1 MLKQGTYQAQAQL
14 RLFDAVN
21 NSAVGEGGEANTVGV
36 SASHFPTRR
45 AVRPASLWLCIRFP
59 ELSLEA
65 LGSPREFP
73 AAVLSEKSGVAAV
86 LACNDKA
93 ARAGIAPG
101 MPLNAALAL
110 VPALDI
116 RQRRESAEIAMLQA
130 RANWALTYTP
140 VVSIHLTGALL
151 LELGG
156 SLRLFGGLSNLR
168 SRLLADL
175 HTGGYRVIIAS
186 APVAKAALW
195 LARAS
200 KQLDCNEQH
209 ALPGLLADLPLVC
222 LAWPVAVQRQLI
234 QMGIRTLG
242 DCVRLPRDGF
252 ARRVGPG
259 YLHELD
265 QGFGR
270 SPDLL
275 AYYQPPEDFHDS
287 LELMPASLV
296 AEEIAGALHEL
307 CSRLS
312 VFLRQRQVNVQ
323 QLCIQME
330 HCGQDPTLLEIVLCE
345 PCASADYFLE
355 LLHLRLDRQMLPAP
369 VTGVSLQASVM
380 SATPVVGRHVQAG
393 TAVQA
398 TGSFLPGAPGS
409 ERSANHIEVNCLI
422 ERLQARLGMQHVY
435 GLKLVAEHRP
445 ERAWAVAEPSG
456 AITSQTV
463 PGQMVSRIRPLWLFV
478 APLRMETRCGKPV
491 YRGRL
496 AFVSDAERI
505 ESGWWDGHDI
515 RRDYYTVT
523 SNCGRRLWIYQDRR
537 DSDWYLHGL
546 FG

>member
-1 MLKQGTYQAQAQL
+1 MLKQSTYQAKAQL
-14 RLFDAVN
+14 QLFDAVN
-21 NSAVGEGGEANTVGV
+21 NSAVEDGGEANTVGV

-45 AVRPASLWLCIRFP
+45 AVRPDSLWLCIRFP

-73 AAVLSEKSGVAAV
+73 AAVLSEQSGVAAV

-116 RQRRESAEIAMLQA
+116 RQGRESAEIAMLQA
-130 RANWALTYTP
+130 RANWALAYTP

-151 LELGG
+151 LEIGG

-175 HTGGYRVIIAS
+175 HTCGYRVIIAS

-209 ALPGLLADLPLVC
+209 ELPGLLADLPLVC

-323 QLCIQME
+323 QLHIQME
-330 HCGQDPTLLEIVLCE
+330 HCGRDPTLLEIVLCE

-369 VTGVSLQASVM
+369 VAGVSLQASAM
-380 SATPVVGRHVQAG
+380 SVASVAGRYLQAG
-393 TAVQA
+393 AAVQS
-398 TGSFLPGAPGS
+398 TGSLLADTPRGECNADH
-409 ERSANHIEVNCLI
+409 AEVNHLI
-422 ERLQARLGMQHVY
+422 ERLRARLGVQHVY

-445 ERAWAVAEPSG
+445 ERAWAVADPLG
-456 AITSQTV
+456 TITSQTV
-463 PGQMVSRIRPLWLFV
+463 PGQMVSRIRPLWLF
-478 APLRMETRCGKPV
+478 ASPRRMETRCGKPV
-491 YRGRL
+491 YHGRL
-496 AFVSDAERI
+496 TFVSDAERI

-515 RRDYYTVT
+515 RRDYYSVT
-523 SNCGRRLWIYQDRR
+523 GDCGRRLWIYQDCR